1 MVARALRE
9 EWPEHLPVFVR
20 LSVVD
25 WADGGLDLAQSI
37 QVSKWLRE
45 VGVDLI
51 DCSSGAVVPHERSP
65 VAPGYQVPFAAEIR
79 RQASIPTAAVG
90 LITEPAQAEE
100 ILANGSADLIFLARA
115 LLRDPYWAA
124 MASEA
129 LEEQPRWP
137 IQYARAVAR
146 KRTPSAW

>member
-1 MVARALRE
+1 M
-9 EWPEHLPVFVR
+9 
-20 LSVVD
+20 
-25 WADGGLDLAQSI
+25 
-37 QVSKWLRE
+37 
-45 VGVDLI
+45 
-51 DCSSGAVVPHERSP
+51 
-65 VAPGYQVPFAAEIR
+65 PFAAEIR

-129 LEEQPRWP
+129 LEDQPRWP